1 MLRKGLGEGHV
12 TSQDAAPAKKR
23 SVPRWLGTLVGIVI
37 VVAGGAKLIGAMTLP
52 GCDASETAQIVREI
66 FKEQTG
72 ETVQVS
78 DAKLLS
84 EAEAE
89 RSCAAHIAS
98 STETADIT
106 YSIFWDGW
114 SKMVQIGEVK
124 AQPSENAPQG

>member
-1 MLRKGLGEGHV
+1 M
-12 TSQDAAPAKKR
+12 TTQDAAPAKKR
-23 SVPRWLGTLVGIVI
+23 SVPRWLAIVVGIV
-37 VVAGGAKLIGAMTLP
+37 VVIAGGAKVIGAMTLP
-52 GCDASETAQIVREI
+52 GCDSSETAQIVREI
-66 FKEQTG
+66 FKEKTG

-78 DAKLLS
+78 DAKLVS

-106 YSIFWDGW
+106 YRIFWDGW

-124 AQPSENAPQG
+124 ALPIENAPQG